1 MPDDMVNISYLYNNT
16 KIFISSDYNY
26 FDISGTLEA
35 NLSFYGNVNLTT
47 GEKRIISK
55 NISIVADTKNNKCLN
70 IDFEFVNDKYV
81 DLIIRYNNR
90 LNMFNLFILSADIEL
105 EYPVLSYEDISK
117 IQEWY

>member
-1 MPDDMVNISYLYNNT
+1 MVSINYLYNNT

-70 IDFEFVNDKYV
+70 IDFEFVNDKYI
-81 DLIIRYNNR
+81 DLIIRYNN
-90 LNMFNLFILSADIEL
+90 NVNLFNIFVLSANIEL
-105 EYPVLSYEDISK
+105 EYPVFSYEDISK